1 MSIITE
7 RNASLKIFENAAE
20 RGTSIGIFCTA
31 SYWNTE
37 AILIAAQRIAEKYQI
52 EQVPVVVATT
62 FNYDHMPQCQ
72 RFLYC
77 QDSKAGILSHFGY
90 LNAVAGSKY
99 SPYKN
104 VAVLPHL
111 DHANPVRDRWALT
124 CALDYFSSVM
134 FDAQLYPFEENMALT
149 ADVKNYGKDVL
160 VEGILESLNVSDGAV
175 STHIDNYCENA
186 VKYVKTTGV
195 DFAVADLGTEQQ
207 STSVGKAKYDK
218 ERARELT
225 AALGRK
231 MLVLH
236 GTSCLA
242 NEQTRGL
249 ASDGVVR
256 VNMWTRI
263 AREAGQ
269 YAAEKLTERM
279 DKIKAG
285 DFNATE
291 SMAYMR
297 DSVEKAAD
305 IMEEMMEL
313 FGYANLA

>member
-1 MSIITE
+1 MKKPRS
-7 RNASLKIFENAAE
+7 AVPAY
-20 RGTSIGIFCTA
+20 GIFCTA

-52 EQVPVVVATT
+52 EKVPVVVATT
-62 FNYDHMPQCQ
+62 FTYPHMPQCR

-77 QDSKAGILSHFGY
+77 QDPKTGILSHFAY
-90 LNAVAGSKY
+90 LNVLAGSKY

-124 CALDYFSSVM
+124 CALPYFSSVM
-134 FDAQLYPFEENMALT
+134 FDAQLYPFEESTALT
-149 ADVKNYGKDVL
+149 AEYVKNYGNDVL
-160 VEGILESLNVSDGAV
+160 CRREFLNHSTFPDGAV
-175 STHIDNYCENA
+175 ATHIDNYCENA

-195 DFAVADLGTEQQ
+195 DFAVADLGTEQE
-207 STSVGKAKYDK
+207 SDPLVGKARVRGQA
-218 ERARELT
+218 RARELT

-269 YAAEKLTERM
+269 HAAEQVVSRM
-279 DKIKAG
+279 DKINAG
-285 DFNATE
+285 DFNSTE